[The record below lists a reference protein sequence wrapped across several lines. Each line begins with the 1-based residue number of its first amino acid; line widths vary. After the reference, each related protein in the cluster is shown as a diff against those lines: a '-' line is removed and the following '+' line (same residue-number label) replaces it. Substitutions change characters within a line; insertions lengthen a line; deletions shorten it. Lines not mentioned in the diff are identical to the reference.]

1 MTAALARR
9 PMSNAEYVLA
19 EIRKASAHAG
29 LWQAHLNTIG
39 VALKANLISPE
50 AAVAELRACAFFDP
64 LVDKPVVAEVGNL
77 ADRGAL
83 P

>member
-1 MTAALARR
+1 MSAPLARK

-29 LWQAHLNTIG
+29 LWQNHFNTVG
-39 VALKANLISPE
+39 VALKANLITPE
-50 AAVAELRACAFFDP
+50 AAVAELRDCPFFDP
-64 LVDKPVVAEVGNL
+64 LVDRPIIAEV
-77 ADRGAL
+77 A

>member
-1 MTAALARR
+1 MTAPLARR

-29 LWQAHLNTIG
+29 LWQNHLNIIG

-50 AAVAELRACAFFDP
+50 AAVAELRECPFFAP
-64 LVDKPVVAEVGNL
+64 IVDNPVVAEV
-77 ADRGAL
+77 A